1 MPRGPRQNESMV
13 AHRGPITLG
22 LMLATIMS
30 ILDTTVVN
38 VALPHM
44 QGTLSAS
51 SGQIT
56 WVVTSYIVATAVMTP
71 ITGWLV
77 NRIGLKVL
85 VLIAV
90 AAFTVASMLC
100 GIAANMEQMVAFRA
114 LQGIASAPI
123 APICQAVL
131 LNINPPERYGRATA
145 LFMMGNVVAPVAGPI
160 VGAWLTESLS
170 WRWCF
175 YINLPAGICS
185 MLLLS
190 TFMPRAAHQARQF
203 DFLGFGSL
211 ALGIAAF
218 QLMLDRG
225 PSQDWF
231 GSREICTEAALAAG
245 GFWVFFAHTLTAKR
259 PLFDPRLARDRNFV
273 STTILSFF
281 LNMPLYAGITLLP
294 LMMQGLLGYSAMVS
308 GLTSVPRGALMMATL
323 VVIGRLDAIVDRR
336 VLVAT
341 GLLFCV
347 LGFWRMTGF
356 NLSMGSHSI
365 VLAGAL
371 QGIGQG
377 IIFVPLA
384 TLAFATVDPALRP
397 EATAIA
403 SLVRNLAGSLGIA
416 LMQALTAFNTQAMHA
431 ALAAHITPGSLAL
444 HALPNA
450 LSPHSAKGALALN
463 AEITRQAM
471 MVAYVDDFWLMI
483 ALGLVCV
490 PLLLLLRKPRAGSA
504 VRAADDNSSSAATL
518 EAGS

>member
-1 MPRGPRQNESMV
+1 VKTAAV
-13 AHRGPITLG
+13 AHRRPITLG

-38 VALPHM
+38 VSMPHM
-44 QGTLSAS
+44 QGSLSAS
-51 SGQIT
+51 SEQIT

-71 ITGWLV
+71 ISGWLATRV
-77 NRIGLKVL
+77 GLKPL
-85 VLIAV
+85 MLIAI
-90 AAFTVASMLC
+90 AGFTLASMLC
-100 GIAANMEQMVAFRA
+100 GIAADMQQMVVFRA
-114 LQGIASAPI
+114 LQGMAGAPI

-145 LFMMGNVVAPVAGPI
+145 LFMMGNVAAPVVGPI
-160 VGAWLTESLS
+160 VGAWLTETLS

-185 MLLLS
+185 ILLLS
-190 TFMPRAAHQARQF
+190 TFMPREGHEARRF

-211 ALGIAAF
+211 ALGIATF

-231 GSREICTEAALAAG
+231 GSREICTYAALAAG
-245 GFWVFFAHTLTAKR
+245 SSWVFFAHMLTAKR
-259 PLFDPRLARDRNFV
+259 PLFDPRLARNRNFV

-281 LNMPLYAGITLLP
+281 LNMPMYAGITLLP
-294 LMMQGLLGYSAMVS
+294 LMMQGLLGYPAMIS
-308 GLTSVPRGALMMATL
+308 GLVSVPRGLLMMATL

-336 VLVAT
+336 VLVAA

-356 NLSMGSHSI
+356 SLSMGSHSI
-365 VLAGAL
+365 VWAGVL

-397 EATAIA
+397 DATAIA
-403 SLVRNLAGSLGIA
+403 NLVRNLAGSLGIA
-416 LMQALTAFNTQAMHA
+416 LMQALTAFNTQAMHV

-444 HALPNA
+444 HALPSA
-450 LSPHSAKGALALN
+450 LPLASAKGAVALN

-483 ALGLVCV
+483 ALGLVCI
-490 PLLLLLRKPRAGSA
+490 PLLLLLRKPRPGAA
-504 VRAADDNSSSAATL
+504 VRATDANPNSPATP
-518 EAGS
+518 ETGN

>member
-1 MPRGPRQNESMV
+1 MNDAAV
-13 AHRGPITLG
+13 ANRGPITLG
-22 LMLATIMS
+22 LMLSTIMS

-38 VALPHM
+38 VSMPHM

-51 SGQIT
+51 SEQIT

-71 ITGWLV
+71 ITGWLA
-77 NRIGLKVL
+77 NRVGLRTL

-90 AAFTVASMLC
+90 AGFTVASMLC
-100 GIAANMEQMVAFRA
+100 GIAANMLQMVVFRA
-114 LQGIASAPI
+114 LQGVASAPI

-145 LFMMGNVVAPVAGPI
+145 LFMMGNVAAPVVGPI

-185 MLLLS
+185 ILLLW
-190 TFMPRAAHQARQF
+190 TFMPRAAPQARRF

-211 ALGIAAF
+211 ALAIAAF

-231 GSREICTEAALAAG
+231 GSREICTEAVLAAAS
-245 GFWVFFAHTLTAKR
+245 FYVFVAHVLTTQR
-259 PLFDPRLARDRNFV
+259 PLFDARLARDRNFV

-294 LMMQGLLGYSAMVS
+294 LMMQGLMGYSAMVS
-308 GLTSVPRGALMMATL
+308 GLMSVPRGLLMMATL
-323 VVIGRLDAIVDRR
+323 VIIGRLDAIVDRR

-341 GLLFCV
+341 GLFFCI

-356 NLSMGSHSI
+356 SLSMGTQSI
-365 VLAGAL
+365 VWAGAL

-384 TLAFATVDPALRP
+384 TLAFATVDPTLRP

-403 SLVRNLAGSLGIA
+403 NLVRNLAGSLGIA

-444 HALPNA
+444 HTLPNT
-450 LSPHSAKGALALN
+450 LPLHSAKGALALN

-471 MVAYVDDFWLMI
+471 LVASIDDFWLMI
-483 ALGLVCV
+483 ALGVVCA
-490 PLLLLLRKPRAGSA
+490 PLLLLLRKPRPGAA
-504 VRAADDNSSSAATL
+504 VRATGSDDAHSGATP
-518 EAGS
+518 EIVP